1 MKLVRKHETS
11 GHVRVRWSS
20 NDASDIFELGKVG
33 DKVFL
38 LNQGAAETRGI
49 FGTGVIVEPPYEK
62 VHDRI
67 FHDDGSLLAFQVRQ
81 SAPIVFHRLVDPS
94 AALLVSER
102 DALDILP
109 TGVIETKSSSVPISD
124 AAAEALS
131 ALVEAQPK
139 PEGKA
144 GTKAVSLI
152 VPTPDEKLT
161 PEGITWTN
169 REGQDDFRRLV
180 IQAYGR
186 CAITDCIDEIAL
198 QAAHIIPYVNATS
211 NLVQNGICLRAD
223 IHCLFDRGLVIIGE
237 DFVVTVS
244 SDVASAEYRRLSGR
258 RLHLPTERA
267 LWPDL
272 VLLRERSRW
281 ISA

>member
-1 MKLVRKHETS
+1 MKILSIEDIEKLSIEDPEQLSIEDIEKLSIEDLEIYARNSGLVWWVHDKRMAAPET
-11 GHVRVRWSS
+11 
-20 NDASDIFELGKVG
+20 VG
-33 DKVFL
+33 DL
-38 LNQGAAETRGI
+38 
-49 FGTGVIVEPPYEK
+49 
-62 VHDRI
+62 
-67 FHDDGSLLAFQVRQ
+67 
-81 SAPIVFHRLVDPS
+81 
-94 AALLVSER
+94 
-102 DALDILP
+102 
-109 TGVIETKSSSVPISD
+109 TKG
-124 AAAEALS
+124 ES
-131 ALVEAQPK
+131 ALAAVAQDKKGSWMIMALNGPRSGERLIIKRDLDTESILNIVLELLTQPK

-144 GTKAVSLI
+144 GTQEVQPLAPSLI
-152 VPTPDEKLT
+152 VPTPDVKLS